1 MKILHLEDEGP
12 LRSVFKSAVNTFD
25 DKVEVIQFISS
36 DEAMAYIEAHLDSIT
51 VFVLDIRVPGEI
63 NGLEVAEKIRK
74 AGSTRPIVVTSGYTT
89 PDRSYMRDLNIEW
102 MPKPLHLLNISQKIL
117 PWAYKQ

>member
-12 LRSVFKSAVNTFD
+12 LRNVFKSAINTFD
-25 DKVEVIQFISS
+25 DKVEVVQFISS

-51 VFVLDIRVPGEI
+51 VFILDIRVPGEI
-63 NGLEVAEKIRK
+63 DGLKVAEKIRE

-89 PDRSYMRDLNIEW
+89 PDRGYMRDLNIEW